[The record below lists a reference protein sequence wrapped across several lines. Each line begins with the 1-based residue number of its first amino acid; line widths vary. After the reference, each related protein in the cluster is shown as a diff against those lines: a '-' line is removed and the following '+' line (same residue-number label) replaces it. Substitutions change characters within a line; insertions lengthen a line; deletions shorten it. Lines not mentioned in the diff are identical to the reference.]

1 MKLGRD
7 LQVKLNK
14 QYEPNSLISMK
25 YKGNDIAFKTDV
37 DGNPVLLFI
46 GRKTNDDKIKGER
59 YKRTLK
65 IDLLGTIVKDHW
77 ELKGKA
83 S

>member
-1 MKLGRD
+1 MKLGEQ
-7 LQVKLNK
+7 LEKILAK
-14 QYEPNSLISMK
+14 IYEPVSLVEMHYRGK
-25 YKGNDIAFKTDV
+25 DIAFKTDD

-46 GRKTNDDKIKGER
+46 GRKNEEGRIKGER
-59 YKRTLK
+59 YVRTIK
-65 IDLLGTIVKDHW
+65 KDRNNVVIKDHW